1 MNKKE
6 LQTEITKMVDELLD
20 KNTSLIQEELFANV
34 ESTDS
39 EQVIYARMI
48 LNSIRLSTQFSVQI
62 AMDMLQNI
70 EVFDASEV
78 KIIPKLDTINGGKKQ

>member
-78 KIIPKLDTINGGKKQ
+78 KIIAKLDTINGGKKQ